1 MDKSNFI
8 EKYDGWCIFQ
18 NIEDDCFF
26 ISGDYNDENVVITE
40 YTLEDMKKLI
50 DYL

>member
-1 MDKSNFI
+1 MEANLI
-8 EKYDGWCIFQ
+8 ETYNDW
-18 NIEDDCFF
+18 NIYQDVDSGDFF
-26 ISGDYNDENVVITE
+26 ISGDYRDENVTIFE